1 MVTYPCGGAWI
12 QKGIRVDT
20 QSPRVGRCPLNTHS
34 PRRGNFFSVD
44 DFEKLPGR
52 PLSRRTLLKVGGAGA
67 VAASL
72 ASVGALA
79 WIPKRAQAM
88 PFTSFPDI
96 QFDIGRFI
104 APARTVAGVQ
114 VQFGPV
120 FTFFAPAALTRNPT
134 TVEQNI
140 LENALETIEQNYSF
154 SPSGIFTFVSYG
166 IPYFNRLPSSIVDQ
180 FVPRLSSDTS
190 RFVLEEAVPSP
201 TDVSSQN
208 PSITKQTFNVPVQ
221 IEHNDILFTFRSDSL
236 NNILDVLNWLQGSN
250 ELNGN
255 FIASPNFD
263 GLFVFGPTRFN
274 FVQPG
279 LPRRVANNNN
289 LSFASEVN
297 PASSMWMG
305 FVDQQVDGSASSG
318 SIVTFAGT
326 SHAVLTTAKAGDY
339 FDNGSI
345 QHLSHDIQDLAQ
357 FYSKE
362 SPPQD
367 PNGPEPFS
375 ERVQYMFRSKKNDG
389 TPGLPFPEDPNDAFT
404 NGGGLGA
411 PTGNLATQQQS
422 AFLDNIFFGPND
434 QSTNF
439 DPAVT
444 DHQKYRVGHLTA
456 LQRSSRASD
465 GTPLHIRNDGPGF
478 SSLDVPDGSNQP
490 TLEFTVFVPTAE
502 FFRVM
507 RINSASLDFVKAGQ
521 GGGTAASVPAGV
533 EAADAGDDGLERF
546 LTATRRQ
553 NFLIPPRR
561 HRSFPLVEIEFP

>member
-1 MVTYPCGGAWI
+1 MS
-12 QKGIRVDT
+12 T
-20 QSPRVGRCPLNTHS
+20 QSPRTGRCPLNARS
-34 PRRGNFFSVD
+34 ARSQSCFSVD
-44 DFEKLPGR
+44 DFIKVPSK
-52 PLSRRTLLKVGGAGA
+52 PLSRRALLKVGGASA

-79 WIPKRAQAM
+79 WMPKRAQAM
-88 PFTSFPDI
+88 PFSGFPDI

-104 APARTVAGVQ
+104 APVETVAGIQ

-120 FTFFAPAALTRNPT
+120 FTFFAPATLNRNPT

-140 LENALETIEQNYSF
+140 LESALETIEANYPF

-166 IPYFNRLPSSIVDQ
+166 IPYFNRLPSDIVTQ
-180 FVPRLSSDTS
+180 FIPTLSNDPN

-208 PSITKQTFNVPVQ
+208 PGITKATPNFNVPVT
-221 IEHNDILFTFRSDSL
+221 IEANDILFTFRSDSL
-236 NNILDVLNWLQGSN
+236 SNITDVLNWLQGSN

-255 FIASPNFD
+255 FIASPDFD
-263 GLFVFGPTRFN
+263 GLFTFGPTRFN

-279 LPRRVANNNN
+279 LPRSVANRHN
-289 LSFASEVN
+289 LSFASEIN

-305 FVDQQVDGSASSG
+305 FVDQQTDGSAPNG
-318 SIVTFAGT
+318 ATVTFAGS
-326 SHAVLTTAKAGDY
+326 SHGVLSSASPGDY
-339 FDNGSI
+339 FDNGAI

-357 FYSKE
+357 FYSKQ

-375 ERVQYMFRSKKNDG
+375 ERIQYMFRSKQNDG
-389 TPGLPFPEDPNDAFT
+389 TPGLPFPEDPNDPFT
-404 NGGGLGA
+404 NGGGQGA

-422 AFLDNIFFGPND
+422 AFLLATFLGTDD
-434 QSTNF
+434 QNTNF
-439 DPAVT
+439 DPTVT
-444 DHQKYRVGHLTA
+444 DHKKFRVGHLSG

-478 SSLDVPDGSNQP
+478 SSLDIPDGSTQP
-490 TLEFTVFVPTAE
+490 TLEFTIFVPTAD

-507 RINSASLDFVKAGQ
+507 RINAASLDYVKAGQ
-521 GGGTAASVPAGV
+521 GGGTATSVPQPFFPQGEF

-561 HRSFPLVEIEFP
+561 HRSFPLIEFVFP